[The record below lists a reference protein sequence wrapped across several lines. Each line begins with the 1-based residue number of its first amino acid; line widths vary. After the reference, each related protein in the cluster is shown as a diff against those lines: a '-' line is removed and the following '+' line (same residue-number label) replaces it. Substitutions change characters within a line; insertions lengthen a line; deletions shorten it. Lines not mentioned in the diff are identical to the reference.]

1 MESNIFNV
9 VEMQNIMWV
18 LFSAGSVF
26 LMQAGFCFLEAGSVR
41 SKNSINVAAK
51 NFCDFCI
58 ASALFWIVGFS
69 IMYSPPGQVFQDN
82 YLFLQGVT
90 APTLLAF
97 FVFQLVFCGTASTIM
112 SGAVSERASFSAY
125 LYITVFISTIIYPLF
140 GRWAW
145 NGAIEGQSLGW
156 LNQQG
161 FVDFAGGSVV
171 HSLAGWASLAAVLV
185 IGPRIGRFVKGAPA
199 IQGHNIPMATVG
211 TIILWFG
218 WFGFNA
224 GSTFKVDAT
233 IPLILINTLIAPCFG
248 AIAILL
254 LSLIRNRKPN
264 VLSVLNGAIAGLV
277 SITACCNSVTPIQ
290 AAVIGLLGG
299 FLFLLGS
306 KMLDYYRIDDVVKV
320 VPVHGLCG
328 AWGTLSVALFGNS
341 DILNTGLNFSS
352 QLSVQAFGVLICFL
366 WAFVPTYLFLKLLSR
381 FIPLRVSLEDE
392 IKGLNISEHNA
403 NTEVVEL
410 LSAMDQHKKKGN
422 FESRVHEEPHTEVG
436 QIARE
441 YNRVLSI
448 AEEEISHRVKVN
460 EELQRSFKTLQDTQ
474 AQLMESEK
482 MAALG
487 GLVAGITH
495 EVKTPLGVSLTA
507 STFIEDELDTI
518 KTLYAKGE
526 LSEKGLEDFIETV
539 KEGSGI
545 IQINLKRATD
555 LIQSFKE
562 VSVDQASD
570 KYRHFDLKHYIEEII
585 MSIQPQFRKTPYSIN
600 FFCPEQVN
608 IYSHPGA
615 LSQIVSSF
623 LMNSLRHGF
632 EGRDEGAVEIKALFV
647 EGQVRIEYSDNGVG
661 ISPANLARIF
671 EPFYT
676 TKHGKGGSGLG
687 LNIVHN
693 IATKTL
699 GGTIVCE
706 SEEGQYTRFIVTFPV
721 ELSDASLD

>member
-1 MESNIFNV
+1 
-9 VEMQNIMWV
+9 MWV